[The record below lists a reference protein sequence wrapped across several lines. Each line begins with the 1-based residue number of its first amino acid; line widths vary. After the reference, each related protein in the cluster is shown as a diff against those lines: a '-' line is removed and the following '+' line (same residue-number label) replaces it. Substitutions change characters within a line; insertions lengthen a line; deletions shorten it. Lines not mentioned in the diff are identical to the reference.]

1 MLGARLER
9 RLSPERLQN
18 VRQLLN
24 GAGYYRTT
32 VTGYLGFRA
41 LGIIALFA
49 LPILFG
55 IASGGIGAVTLVFS
69 MLLGGMGW
77 LIPRMTLQRRAARR
91 LELVDREVPELVD
104 LLVTTV
110 EAGVGF
116 AAALQLAARSVQGP
130 LGEELR
136 LALQEQTMGLTNA
149 DALRNMA
156 ERIDSAAVR
165 AFIQALLQGEALG
178 VSIGKSCATSPST
191 CASGA
196 AGRRRSG
203 AEGADEDPLPSDHA
217 DPARDVHRHARRVR
231 GLDPADVQDAL
242 GRSTRAPELAAKVW
256 VAEPTRL
263 CRAKWS
269 RRLAGRDV
277 DLEPAVLLRP
287 CSREEGEL
295 QHGLLEVVVRR
306 HSDTAAV
313 VTGRLRRRNP
323 FPVGPP

>member
-1 MLGARLER
+1 MPVTRERRVSCWNPIAAVLGARLER

-41 LGIIALFA
+41 LGIIALFT

-55 IASGGIGAVTLVFS
+55 IASGGIGAPTLVFS

-156 ERIDSAAVR
+156 DAGRQRRHPRVH
-165 AFIQALLQGEALG
+165 
-178 VSIGKSCATSPST
+178 P
-191 CASGA
+191 GA
-196 AGRRRSG
+196 APG
-203 AEGADEDPLPSDHA
+203 
-217 DPARDVHRHARRVR
+217 
-231 GLDPADVQDAL
+231 
-242 GRSTRAPELAAKVW
+242 
-256 VAEPTRL
+256 
-263 CRAKWS
+263 
-269 RRLAGRDV
+269 
-277 DLEPAVLLRP
+277 
-287 CSREEGEL
+287 
-295 QHGLLEVVVRR
+295 
-306 HSDTAAV
+306 
-313 VTGRLRRRNP
+313 
-323 FPVGPP
+323 

>member
-1 MLGARLER
+1 MPLLLLLTGLMLAGLAAGLAVQTVSTARAQRRRALTQIDAYGFRNTGQDAPHSRSARELLDPIAAVLGARLER

-41 LGIIALFA
+41 LGIIALFT

-55 IASGGIGAVTLVFS
+55 IASGSIGAVTLVFA

-77 LIPRMTLQRRAARR
+77 LIPRMSLQRRAARR

-178 VSIGKSCATSPST
+178 VSIGKVLRDLAVDMRKR
-191 CASGA
+191 
-196 AGRRRSG
+196 RRRSAEERAQKAPTKILFPLITLILPATFIVTLG
-203 AEGADEDPLPSDHA
+203 AFVVSI
-217 DPARDVHRHARRVR
+217 
-231 GLDPADVQDAL
+231 
-242 GRSTRAPELAAKVW
+242 
-256 VAEPTRL
+256 
-263 CRAKWS
+263 
-269 RRLAGRDV
+269 
-277 DLEPAVLLRP
+277 
-287 CSREEGEL
+287 L
-295 QHGLLEVVVRR
+295 QTFKTL
-306 HSDTAAV
+306 
-313 VTGRLRRRNP
+313 
-323 FPVGPP
+323 